1 MSETQVE
8 VPIPSPVAEPT
19 EGQAATS
26 KTGTAPT
33 VTPLPLISSSPANQA
48 TAGAAWDSFGRDS
61 DYRMLGSKHGPSRH
75 ARQRRSGADRSHR
88 YGTTLSR
95 HNLWYEEYR
104 RLE

>member
-48 TAGAAWDSFGRDS
+48 TAGAAWAASAAIVTIVCWALSTAHLDMPGNVAAALTALIGMGLH
-61 DYRMLGSKHGPSRH
+61 YLVIT
-75 ARQRRSGADRSHR
+75 
-88 YGTTLSR
+88 YGMKNTVG
-95 HNLWYEEYR
+95 
-104 RLE
+104 